1 MSLATFSIAMLLANP
16 AAVADPVLPE
26 TPVIMVEPLVND
38 AAAWTG
44 EILAGQPATAGDNS
58 VSATMPSTP
67 LVEVSLDQT
76 DQDVIVVTARPQDVL
91 GDPLQSINVASFETV
106 QAVDEA
112 VVGPVSMAYKS
123 AVPKPVRSGA
133 RNFLNNLQEPV
144 IFLNFLLQLKPGKAV
159 ETLGRFTINSTI
171 GAAGLIDVA
180 KKRPFNL
187 PPRPNGF
194 AYTLGYYGVKS
205 GPYMYLPLIGPTT
218 LRDVIGRVADLSVLP
233 FSVGRPF
240 THPAYSVSVTTLRGL
255 DDRAEADEELNIM
268 LHETAD
274 PYAALRD
281 AYLHK
286 RQAEIDELHGK
297 PIIGDSPVAVQP
309 VPTDIAAPSPE

>member
-1 MSLATFSIAMLLANP
+1 MLLANP

-26 TPVIMVEPLVND
+26 TPVIMLEPLVND

-44 EILAGQPATAGDNS
+44 EILAGESATAADNS
-58 VSATMPSTP
+58 ASATLPSTP

-76 DQDVIVVTARPQDVL
+76 DQDVIVVTARPQDVP

-112 VVGPVSMAYKS
+112 VVGPVSMAFKS
-123 AVPKPVRSGA
+123 AVPKPVRSGV

-187 PPRPNGF
+187 PRRPNGF
-194 AYTLGYYGVKS
+194 AYTLGYYGVKP

-240 THPAYSVSVTTLRGL
+240 THPAYAVSVTTLRGL

-297 PIIGDSPVAVQP
+297 RIIGDSPVFTP
-309 VPTDIAAPSPE
+309 PLPTDIAAPPPE

>member
-1 MSLATFSIAMLLANP
+1 MLLANP
-16 AAVADPVLPE
+16 AGSADPGLLE

-38 AAAWTG
+38 ADAWTT
-44 EILAGQPATAGDNS
+44 EILAGELATAGDDL
-58 VSATMPSTP
+58 VSTITPSLSQGDVP
-67 LVEVSLDQT
+67 LDQA
-76 DQDVIVVTARPQDVL
+76 DQDVIVVTARTHDVP
-91 GDPLQSINVASFETV
+91 GDPLQSINVASFDTV

-123 AVPKPVRSGA
+123 AVPKPVRSGV

-171 GAAGLIDVA
+171 GAAGLVDFA

-187 PPRPNGF
+187 PHRPNGF
-194 AYTLGYYGVKS
+194 AYTLGYYGVKP

-281 AYLHK
+281 AYMHK
-286 RQAEIDELHGK
+286 RQAEIDELRGK
-297 PIIGDSPVAVQP
+297 PIIAVSPVSAQP
-309 VPTDIAAPSPE
+309 VPVDLVAPQTD